1 MNRIVARFQDGRL
14 IKGFT
19 TDFLPTKDRFHVFPE
34 ETSPGVK
41 PTEVILAE
49 LKALFFVKSFAGN
62 PHHEEPSDF
71 PGEKPP
77 AGRRIRVIFKDGEI
91 MSGTTQGFDRSRPG
105 FFVVP
110 VAHGSNNERCFVVT
124 AATDKVTFVE

>member
-34 ETSPGVK
+34 EAAPGAK
-41 PTEVILAE
+41 PTEVIVAQ

-71 PGEKPP
+71 PGDKPP

-91 MSGTTQGFDRSRPG
+91 MSGTTQGFDRTRPG
-105 FFVVP
+105 FFVTP
-110 VAHGSNNERCFVVT
+110 VARGSNNERCFVVT
-124 AATDKVTFVE
+124 AATERVAFVE